1 MKPFLLIDKT
11 LYAYYDN
18 TEFCNTRRSFHM
30 AVVTSTIKGQIVIP
44 APLRKKFQ
52 IVNGTRVQVYDDGKH
67 IIVDPI
73 FDDPIATGKG
83 MLKTKGRALKALISD
98 RKKESKQ

>member
-1 MKPFLLIDKT
+1 
-11 LYAYYDN
+11 
-18 TEFCNTRRSFHM
+18 M

-44 APLRKKFQ
+44 APLRKKFK

-67 IIVDPI
+67 IIVEPLY
-73 FDDPIATGKG
+73 DDPVSMGKG

-98 RKKESKQ
+98 RKKESER